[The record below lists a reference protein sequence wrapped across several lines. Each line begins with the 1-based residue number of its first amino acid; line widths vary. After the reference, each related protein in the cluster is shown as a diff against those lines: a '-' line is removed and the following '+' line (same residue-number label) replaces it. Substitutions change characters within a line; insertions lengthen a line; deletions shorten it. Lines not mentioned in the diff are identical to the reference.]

1 MKVSR
6 VAEMRQLDKKAV
18 EEFGI
23 TMEILMENAG
33 EAAYFVILKEF
44 GVQNKR
50 FVIFCGSGNNGGEK

>member
-1 MKVSR
+1 
-6 VAEMRQLDKKAV
+6 MRQLDKKAV

-33 EAAYFVILKEF
+33 EAAYYVILKEF
-44 GVQNKR
+44 GVQNKI